1 MAARKHYDEDLRVI
15 GQALEAGWE
24 WRGKA
29 LRAGM
34 VEYLEKP
41 VHAATI
47 RTKIEKFVLSER

>member
-41 VHAATI
+41 VHADVI
-47 RTKIEKFVLSER
+47 REKKKLMLSER